1 MIEDQQRSLR
11 REHGDAQ
18 VGIFRNTLP
27 PDPGGVNHHP
37 GVQSAGLVKLAV
49 VYLDAADA
57 IALAQQACYFA
68 AGKDLRAVFAGV
80 EHIGCGEAKRVD
92 GAVRDLH
99 CAQQRRVDGGLPAQR
114 VLRGERGSFNAGLLA
129 GGDKSLLIRQ
139 VIFRQGNKQT
149 AGRFDTVA
157 GDAAQDA
164 VLTDAFA
171 GGFVVGHRIAGAAVQ
186 QSMITAGGPGG
197 DIMALNEQRA

>member
-18 VGIFRNTLP
+18 VGIFRNTLS

-57 IALAQQACYFA
+57 IAPAQQACYFA

-80 EHIGCGEAKRVD
+80 EHIGRGEAKRVD
-92 GAVRDLH
+92 GTVRDLH
-99 CAQQRRVDGGLPAQR
+99 RAQQRRVDGGLPAQR
-114 VLRGERGSFNAGLLA
+114 FLRRERRGLYASLLTGVDKGLLPC
-129 GGDKSLLIRQ
+129 Q
-139 VIFRQGNKQT
+139 VIFRQGDKQPI
-149 AGRFDTVA
+149 GRFNTVA

-171 GGFVVGHRIAGAAVQ
+171 GGFVVGHRVAGAAVQ
-186 QSMITAGGPGG
+186 QSMIPAGRPGG
-197 DIMALNEQRA
+197 DIMALNEQRS